1 MNQKFI
7 ETLQQIVGEEN
18 IRKNE
23 PMSAH
28 TTFRVGGPADIMVW
42 PKGEALAEVIR
53 ICKEQ
58 EVPYYIVGNGSNLLV
73 GDGGIRGLVI
83 VIGKGQDDIL
93 VDGE

>member
-83 VIGKGQDDIL
+83 VIG
-93 VDGE
+93 